1 MAAAW
6 NDMTGIWLSLTRL
19 FLATIV
25 AAGAGAAAHAQTSY
39 PVRTVRII
47 CDAAPGS
54 TPDVVARI
62 VAEGLG
68 RSWGRQVVV
77 INHPG
82 GGGSIAARA
91 AAEAA
96 PDGYTLYIPALSA
109 FVAQPRVTPGIPLEV
124 PRDFA
129 PIGFATDNP
138 MFIAVNPALGV
149 KTLPELIA
157 LAKERPGKIS
167 NGVTGVGRLTH
178 LTGEL
183 LQLSAGIRLLMV
195 PYAAGPAHALAD
207 VIGGR
212 VDMIIEGYSGI
223 AAAIRS
229 GQLKAIAVATAQRLP
244 EFGELPTVAETI
256 PGFTAAGWQIV
267 VSPVGTPGAIVSTIS
282 ADLAKV
288 VSDPD
293 VRRRL
298 AQLGSY
304 SHPMS
309 PAEVTAFVQEQ
320 QRIWKP
326 ALQNIAANAQ

>member
-1 MAAAW
+1 
-6 NDMTGIWLSLTRL
+6 MTRTSLSLTRQCM
-19 FLATIV
+19 ATILV
-25 AAGAGAAAHAQTSY
+25 LAIAATTAAHAQTGNY

-54 TPDVVARI
+54 TPDVVARV

-82 GGGSIAARA
+82 GSGVIAAHA

-109 FVAQPRVTPGIPLEV
+109 FVAQPGVTPGIPLEL

-167 NGVTGVGRLTH
+167 NAVTGVGRLTH

-183 LQLSAGIRLLMV
+183 LQVRAGIKLLMV

-229 GQLKAIAVATAQRLP
+229 GSLKAIAVATAQRLP
-244 EFGELPTVAETI
+244 EFGELPTVAETN
-256 PGFTAAGWQIV
+256 PGFTAAGWQILV
-267 VSPVGTPGAIVSTIS
+267 APTGTPEAIIRAVSE
-282 ADLAKV
+282 DLAKV

-320 QRIWKP
+320 QRTWKP

>member
-1 MAAAW
+1 
-6 NDMTGIWLSLTRL
+6 
-19 FLATIV
+19 
-25 AAGAGAAAHAQTSY
+25 
-39 PVRTVRII
+39 
-47 CDAAPGS
+47 
-54 TPDVVARI
+54 VARI

-91 AAEAA
+91 AGEAA

-109 FVAQPRVTPGIPLEV
+109 FVAQPGVTPGIPLEV

-149 KTLPELIA
+149 NTLPELIA

-167 NGVTGVGRLTH
+167 NAVTGVGRLTH

-183 LQLSAGIRLLMV
+183 LQLSAGIKLLMV

-229 GQLKAIAVATAQRLP
+229 EQLKAIAVATAQRLP
-244 EFGELPTVAETI
+244 EFVELPTVADTV

-267 VSPVGTPGAIVSTIS
+267 VAPVGTPDAIIRTVSQ
-282 ADLAKV
+282 DLAKV

-293 VRRRL
+293 TRRRL

-320 QRIWKP
+320 QRTWKP

>member
-1 MAAAW
+1 VRGAE
-6 NDMTGIWLSLTRL
+6 LRRL
-19 FLATIV
+19 DGPSRRVCLATILAV
-25 AAGAGAAAHAQTSY
+25 AAAAATAHAQPSY

-47 CDAAPGS
+47 CDSAPGS
-54 TPDVVARI
+54 TPDVVARV
-62 VAEGLG
+62 VADGLG
-68 RSWGRQVVV
+68 RTWGRQVVV

-82 GGGSIAARA
+82 GSGAIAAHF

-109 FVAQPRVTPGIPLEV
+109 FVAQPGVTPGIPLEL

-138 MFIAVNPALGV
+138 MFISVNPALGL
-149 KTLPELIA
+149 KTLQQLIA

-167 NGVTGVGRLTH
+167 NAVTGVGRLTH

-183 LQLSAGIRLLMV
+183 LQVKTGIKLLMV

-229 GQLKAIAVATAQRLP
+229 GSLNAIAVATPQRLP
-244 EFGELPTVAETI
+244 EFAELPTVAETI

-267 VSPVGTPGAIVSTIS
+267 VAPNGTPDAIIRAVSQ
-282 ADLAKV
+282 DLAKV

-293 VRRRL
+293 VRHRL

-309 PAEVTAFVQEQ
+309 PAEVTAFVEEQ
-320 QRIWKP
+320 QRTWKP
-326 ALQNIAANAQ
+326 ALQNIVTNAQ